1 MHFTQADH
9 AEPASAEYAF
19 CLFASSVGRL
29 LQHFLG
35 DQIQKGLELRP
46 EDETVQPRLVGN
58 DSSRLHADLY
68 AEYRVQKHAE
78 HN

>member
-1 MHFTQADH
+1 MLRRR
-9 AEPASAEYAF
+9 PPKMPSAS
-19 CLFASSVGRL
+19 LFPPWRRL

-35 DQIQKGLELRP
+35 DPIRKALKLRQLSA

-68 AEYRVQKHAE
+68 AEYCVQKHAE